1 MSELA
6 IHGGR
11 PLRETPFPGRGG
23 LYGEDDLAELR
34 QVIDQGSL
42 FRFDGRKVREF
53 EEEFARLY
61 GVKHA
66 IACTSG
72 TAAIHVAL
80 MALELEPGDEVIVA
94 PVTDAGG
101 LIPVVAQNAIP
112 LPADTAPRRLCMD
125 AEGVAAC
132 LSDRTRAIVPV
143 HVAGVPADL
152 EPLLRLAS
160 ASGVP
165 LIEDCAQAHRA
176 MYRGRYVGTMGR
188 IGCFSL
194 QQSKQLATG
203 EGGVCVT
210 DDDDLGE
217 RMRLC
222 MDKGWV
228 RGPAL
233 RAYPV
238 MGLNYRMNE
247 LTAAVALAQLRKL
260 DDRVAAR
267 VRIGD
272 AIGRGLE
279 GIPGVHA
286 PVPAQGD
293 RNTYWFYSLY
303 VDDGVGGLSP
313 VEFASAL
320 AAEGIP
326 ASHGYVGRPMHLLY
340 SPVLER
346 RAYGPTGCPW
356 TCPHAGRDIQ
366 YTPGDCPNAE
376 DALQHLIMIGMNEF
390 YTEREADDIVGAVRK
405 VACSG

>member
-6 IHGGR
+6 FHGGT
-11 PLRETPFPGRGG
+11 PLRTAPFPGRAG
-23 LYGEDDLAELR
+23 LYGDDDLAELR
-34 QVIDQGSL
+34 EVVAQGSL
-42 FRFDGRKVREF
+42 FRFDGRKVREL

-72 TAAIHVAL
+72 TAAIHVAM
-80 MALELEPGDEVIVA
+80 MALDLEPGDEVIVA

-112 LPADTAPRRLCMD
+112 VPADTAPRGLGMA
-125 AEGVAAC
+125 AEGVARR

-143 HVAGVPADL
+143 HVAGVPVDL
-152 EPLLRLAS
+152 EPLLGVA
-160 ASGVP
+160 AEHGVP
-165 LIEDCAQAHRA
+165 VIEDCAQAHRA
-176 MYRGRYVGTMGR
+176 MYRGRFVGTMGR

-203 EGGVCVT
+203 EGGVCIT
-210 DDDDLGE
+210 DDDDLAD
-217 RMRLC
+217 RLRLS

-247 LTAAVALAQLRKL
+247 LTAAVALAQIRKL
-260 DDRVAAR
+260 DERVAAR
-267 VRIGD
+267 VRVGD
-272 AIGRGLE
+272 LIGRGLE
-279 GIPGVHA
+279 GIQGVHPPSPGA
-286 PVPAQGD
+286 GD
-293 RNTYWFYSLY
+293 QITYWFYGLY
-303 VDDGVGGLSP
+303 VEDGVGGLSP
-313 VEFASAL
+313 LEFASAL

-340 SPVLER
+340 SPVQER

-356 TCPHAGRDIQ
+356 TCPHAGREIR
-366 YTPGDCPNAE
+366 YTEGDCPNAE
-376 DALQHLIMIGMNEF
+376 DALRHLVMVGMNEF
-390 YTEREADDIVGAVRK
+390 YTEREAEDIVGAVRK
-405 VACSG
+405 VAGAA